1 MDCTQLTL
9 ETGTAKQKLEAVTE
23 EIDTRLYDSKF
34 KFDVLAKRQNKF
46 ENDLTTNKE
55 ETLNLIKQFKHDMVK
70 CIDNGFQTN
79 KALRIYN
86 KLDISFIFHKSA
98 L

>member
-46 ENDLTTNKE
+46 ENDLTTK
-55 ETLNLIKQFKHDMVK
+55 K
-70 CIDNGFQTN
+70 
-79 KALRIYN
+79 
-86 KLDISFIFHKSA
+86 
-98 L
+98 